1 MSFSNDCASL
11 NFYKQSSKGIYQ
23 DYIISFNEDQTT
35 IPDVLDKT
43 QDLFEQLIDT
53 FSFYPLKA
61 RLVAKVCFIH
71 VDKDTQETEE
81 RFYHFSSY
89 QTEEVYDPEK
99 FYERHMLKIASRL
112 DKFNEHGSNL
122 LIKNIQHVHICIS
135 HMRPFM
141 QRS

>member
-11 NFYKQSSKGIYQ
+11 NFYKQSSKGICQ
-23 DYIISFNEDQTT
+23 DYIISFNEEHTSF
-35 IPDVLDKT
+35 PEVLYITK
-43 QDLFEQLIDT
+43 DLFEQLIDK
-53 FSFYPLKA
+53 FSVYPLKA

-71 VDKDTQETEE
+71 VNNDTQESEE

-89 QTEEVYDPEK
+89 QTENVYDPEE

-112 DKFNEHGSNL
+112 DAFNQNGSSL
-122 LIKNIQHVHICIS
+122 LIKNIQHIHICIT
-135 HMRPFM
+135 HIRPFM